1 MPRCGTK
8 VVHRCY
14 PFTIRSKDRIGE
26 PVRVKLGHSSKA
38 TGLADVRAQDGN
50 NPALFYLDNA
60 RAWAGRES
68 SGVRFSSG
76 VFQREQCRGIN
87 VNDCKLSLA
96 LRAAVTRAF
105 FLLRL
110 KSARSSMEVF
120 MNDTLLAGGRL
131 SDFRH
136 LGRSGPQS
144 VAAPPPRRAT
154 PSTIRPGGRAL
165 RLKGRRAGPIILL
178 AGFALAAA
186 SLTAPEEA
194 HAGGGAICS
203 VLSHHPCLP
212 YVPGVLSRR
221 PFTPYSCGA
230 TGGPC
235 SPEVVLRFGE
245 LPVLRIAGHAGRSDP
260 IDRDHRLSELN
271 EVAHTLS
278 QCLEL
283 PPDSESQAG
292 MEVALKL
299 AFKRDGELMPDPRFT
314 YTTHEAPENV
324 KAAYHTAVLDML
336 KHCTPLPVTD
346 TLGGAIAGRPLIV
359 AVKDTRDLNSG
370 GRRGDAAPP
379 AQQGDTTNGDA
390 TNAGPSSGEPKP

>member
-1 MPRCGTK
+1 
-8 VVHRCY
+8 
-14 PFTIRSKDRIGE
+14 
-26 PVRVKLGHSSKA
+26 
-38 TGLADVRAQDGN
+38 
-50 NPALFYLDNA
+50 
-60 RAWAGRES
+60 
-68 SGVRFSSG
+68 
-76 VFQREQCRGIN
+76 
-87 VNDCKLSLA
+87 
-96 LRAAVTRAF
+96 
-105 FLLRL
+105 
-110 KSARSSMEVF
+110 
-120 MNDTLLAGGRL
+120 MNDTLLAGRRL
-131 SDFRH
+131 SDFAH

-144 VAAPPPRRAT
+144 AAA

-165 RLKGRRAGPIILL
+165 RLKGGRAGPIILL
-178 AGFALAAA
+178 AGLALAAA
-186 SLTAPEEA
+186 LVTAPEEA
-194 HAGGGAICS
+194 HAGGAICS

-212 YVPGVLSRR
+212 YVPSVLSRR

-235 SPEVVLRFGE
+235 SPEAVLMFGE
-245 LPVLRIAGHAGRSDP
+245 LPVLRIAGHAGPSDP
-260 IDRDHRLSELN
+260 IDHDHRLSELN

-314 YTTHEAPENV
+314 YMTHEAPENV

-379 AQQGDTTNGDA
+379 AQQNDPTNGDA
-390 TNAGPSSGEPKP
+390 TNAGPPQGEPKP